1 MPVYDIRLPDTS
13 RLDNAGQFALAS
25 RGPEAI
31 AEDIQEA
38 LRGTALFERW
48 RQTQEEPDEVD
59 PALGVTDPAAT
70 VTGRQRNHGVD
81 LVIETT
87 IPGEV
92 LRHRLGL
99 LAGSAWEMRNVR

>member
-1 MPVYDIRLPDTS
+1 MTVYDIRLPDTS
-13 RLDNAGQFALAS
+13 RLDHAGRFAMAS

-31 AEDIQEA
+31 AEDIQDA

-70 VTGRQRNHGVD
+70 VTGRQRNQGVD
-81 LVIETT
+81 LVIDTS
-87 IPGEV
+87 IPGEI